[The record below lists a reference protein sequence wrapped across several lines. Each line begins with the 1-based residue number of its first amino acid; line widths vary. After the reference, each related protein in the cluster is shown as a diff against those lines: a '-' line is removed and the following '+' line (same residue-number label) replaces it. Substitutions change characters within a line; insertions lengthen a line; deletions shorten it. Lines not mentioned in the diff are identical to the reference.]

1 MFRSPL
7 QLRTKG
13 ALRLGVFV
21 LLFAGVTSA
30 AEKGSPPAGKDQGE
44 AARLFAEAAQDV
56 NGGQYAAAIEK
67 YNAIL
72 LLQPNSPEALSN
84 LGVAY
89 HLAERF
95 GEAVETLQKALRL
108 NPDLI
113 PANLIL
119 GMDYVRL
126 GRPQEALEPLRQ
138 VLKREPRNRDALL
151 ALASA
156 YFAAGDFTTAASVY
170 QSEVGYRADDAD
182 AWYGM
187 GLCYEHSAEAT
198 TRKLHDVGVDSA
210 YYYRLVGQFLT
221 EEGAE
226 IDAEEAFRRALVLA
240 GSDNEGLHAALG
252 FAHLRLGLLDE
263 ADQDFSQEARLHPGN
278 LEGLLGGAAV
288 ALARADYP
296 AALAALCKVRQA
308 DENFLFNR
316 LPFLVASLD
325 AQAQSKA
332 KSYLR
337 DHEPAVCPASS
348 GPLAKEIVSP
358 GAMVSL
364 HYAFD
369 TTLQIA
375 KTQSPAGG
383 ARSRGPDTADNP
395 RLASACSAWA
405 QRFPTLNLQEA
416 QSLAQCSC
424 SSGRYLVCLRAA
436 ESAAHREPQ
445 NVASLFWQ
453 AEAARHLAQAAFQQ
467 AVELKPDSWQGNI
480 LLGDI
485 YRQRKNWSE
494 AIQHYQSAA
503 SLNTSVPAP
512 FLGLATV
519 HWQTGEFDQAEIELR
534 KALALDPGNSQANFE
549 LGDIFV
555 RRHRFQEAIPYLRR
569 TIHQGPDLL
578 IAHGDL
584 GKALAGVGETEEA
597 ITELTRAKPVDR
609 FGDIHYQLYLLYRG
623 QGQKEKAE
631 QALAT
636 SEQLRKLELRH
647 QSTRLARA
655 AEAAKAGTQVGS
667 QDLPPHP

>member
-1 MFRSPL
+1 MFRPPL
-7 QLRTKG
+7 QLGTQR
-13 ALRLGVFV
+13 APWLGVLV
-21 LLFAGVTSA
+21 LSITGIAPASGQ
-30 AEKGSPPAGKDQGE
+30 GSRPAVDDQRE
-44 AARLFAEAAQDV
+44 VARLFAEAAQDV

-67 YNAIL
+67 YRAIL

-89 HLAERF
+89 HLAARF

-108 NPDLI
+108 NPSLI

-138 VLKREPRNRDALL
+138 VLKQAPRNRDALL

-156 YFAAGDFTTAASVY
+156 YFAAGDFASAAEVY

-187 GLCYEHSAEAT
+187 GVCYEHSAEAT
-198 TRKLHDVGVDSA
+198 TRTLHDVGVDSA
-210 YYYRLVGQFLT
+210 YYHRMVGQFLT

-226 IDAEEAFRRALVLA
+226 IDAEEAFRRALTLA
-240 GSDNEGLHAALG
+240 RGDNEGLHAALG
-252 FAHLRLGLLDE
+252 FAHLRLGLLQE

-278 LEGLLGGAAV
+278 LEGLLGRAAV
-288 ALARADYP
+288 ALARADYS

-308 DENFLFNR
+308 DENFFLVR

-332 KSYLR
+332 ESYLR
-337 DHEPAVCPASS
+337 DHEPAVCPASAS
-348 GPLAKEIVSP
+348 LLAKEIVSP
-358 GAMVSL
+358 RAVVGFQ
-364 HYAFD
+364 YAFD
-369 TTLQIA
+369 TTLRTTR
-375 KTQSPAGG
+375 TQSPAGSG
-383 ARSRGPDTADNP
+383 RSETRDTADNP
-395 RLASACSAWA
+395 LSLVCSAWA
-405 QRFPTLNLQEA
+405 HRLPTLNFQEA

-436 ESAAHREPQ
+436 ESAVHRQPQ
-445 NVASLFWQ
+445 NVAGLFWQ

-485 YRQRKNWSE
+485 YRQRKNWRE

-503 SLNTSVPAP
+503 SLNASVPAP
-512 FLGLATV
+512 LLGLATV

-534 KALALDPGNSQANFE
+534 KVLALDPDNRQANFE
-549 LGDIFV
+549 LGDICV
-555 RRHRFQEAIPYLRR
+555 RRHRFQEAIPYLRK
-569 TIHQGPDLL
+569 TINQDPDLL
-578 IAHGDL
+578 IARGDL
-584 GKALAGVGETEEA
+584 GKALAGAGETDEA

-623 QGQKEKAE
+623 QGQKEQAQ

-647 QSTRLARA
+647 QSSRLARA
-655 AEAAKAGTQVGS
+655 AEAAKVGTQADS
-667 QDLPPHP
+667 QELSPRP

>member
-1 MFRSPL
+1 MFRPPL
-7 QLRTKG
+7 QLGTQR
-13 ALRLGVFV
+13 APWLGVLV
-21 LLFAGVTSA
+21 LSIAGIAPASRQ
-30 AEKGSPPAGKDQGE
+30 GSRPAVDDQRE
-44 AARLFAEAAQDV
+44 VARLFAEAARDV

-67 YNAIL
+67 YRAVL

-108 NPDLI
+108 DPGLI

-119 GMDYVRL
+119 GMDDVRL

-138 VLKREPRNRDALL
+138 VLKHEPRNRDALL

-156 YFAAGDFTTAASVY
+156 YFAVGDFATAAGVY
-170 QSEVGYRADDAD
+170 LSEVGYRADDAD

-198 TRKLHDVGVDSA
+198 TRKLHDLGADSA
-210 YYYRLVGQFLT
+210 YYHRLVGQFLT

-226 IDAEEAFRRALVLA
+226 IDAEEAFRRALTLA
-240 GSDNEGLHAALG
+240 GSDNEGLQAALG

-263 ADQDFSQEARLHPGN
+263 ADQDFNQEARLHPGD
-278 LEGLLGGAAV
+278 LEGLLGWAAV
-288 ALARADYP
+288 ALARADYS

-308 DENFLFNR
+308 DENFFFNR

-332 KSYLR
+332 ESYLR
-337 DHEPAVCPASS
+337 DHEPSVCPASAS
-348 GPLAKEIVSP
+348 LLAKEIVSP
-358 GAMVSL
+358 GAMVGFR
-364 HYAFD
+364 HAFD
-369 TTLQIA
+369 TTQETA
-375 KTQSPAGG
+375 STQSPAGRT
-383 ARSRGPDTADNP
+383 RSETPGTADNP
-395 RLASACSAWA
+395 RLRSRCSAWA
-405 QRFPTLNLQEA
+405 ERLPTLNFQEA
-416 QSLAQCSC
+416 QSLARCSC

-436 ESAAHREPQ
+436 ELAAHREPQ
-445 NVASLFWQ
+445 KVAGLFWQ

-503 SLNTSVPAP
+503 SLNASVPAP
-512 FLGLATV
+512 LLGLATV

-534 KALALDPGNSQANFE
+534 KVLALDPDNRQANFE
-549 LGDIFV
+549 LGDICV
-555 RRHRFQEAIPYLRR
+555 RRHRFREAIPYLRK
-569 TIHQGPDLL
+569 TINQDPDLL
-578 IAHGDL
+578 IARGDL
-584 GKALAGVGETEEA
+584 GKALAGAGETDEA

-623 QGQKEKAE
+623 QGQKEQAQ

-647 QSTRLARA
+647 QSSRLARA
-655 AEAAKAGTQVGS
+655 AEAAKVGTQADS
-667 QDLPPHP
+667 QELSPRP

>member
-13 ALRLGVFV
+13 ALRLGVLV
-21 LLFAGVTSA
+21 LFFAGVMPA
-30 AEKGSPPAGKDQGE
+30 AEKGSPPAADDRGE

-56 NGGQYAAAIEK
+56 NSRQYAAAIEK
-67 YNAIL
+67 YKAIL
-72 LLQPNSPEALSN
+72 VLQPNSPEALSN

-89 HLAERF
+89 HLAQRF

-108 NPDLI
+108 NPGLI

-126 GRPQEALEPLRQ
+126 GRAQEALEPLRQ

-156 YFAAGDFTTAASVY
+156 YFAAGDFTTAAGVY

-187 GLCYEHSAEAT
+187 GLCYEHLAEAT

-210 YYYRLVGQFLT
+210 YYHRLVGQFLT

-240 GSDNEGLHAALG
+240 GSDNEGLYAALG

-296 AALAALCKVRQA
+296 AALAALCQVRQA
-308 DENFLFNR
+308 DENFFFNR

-332 KSYLR
+332 ESYLR
-337 DHEPAVCPASS
+337 DHEPAVCPASA
-348 GPLAKEIVSP
+348 GLLAKEIASP
-358 GAMVSL
+358 MAMVSFR
-364 HYAFD
+364 YAFD
-369 TTLQIA
+369 TTLQTSS
-375 KTQSPAGG
+375 TQSSAGG
-383 ARSRGPDTADNP
+383 ARSKAPDNADNP

-436 ESAAHREPQ
+436 ESAAYREPQ

-503 SLNTSVPAP
+503 SLNASVPAP

-549 LGDIFV
+549 LGDICV

-569 TIHQGPDLL
+569 TINQAPDLL

-623 QGQKEKAE
+623 QGQKEQAE

-655 AEAAKAGTQVGS
+655 AEAAKGGTQVDS

>member
-13 ALRLGVFV
+13 ALRLGVLV
-21 LLFAGVTSA
+21 LFFAGVTPA
-30 AEKGSPPAGKDQGE
+30 AEQGSPPAAGDQGE

-56 NGGQYAAAIEK
+56 NSGQYAAAIEK
-67 YNAIL
+67 YKSIL

-89 HLAERF
+89 HLAEHF

-108 NPDLI
+108 NPGLI

-156 YFAAGDFTTAASVY
+156 NFAEGDFTTAAGVY

-210 YYYRLVGQFLT
+210 YYHRLVGQFLT

-240 GSDNEGLHAALG
+240 GSDNEGLYAALG

-308 DENFLFNR
+308 DENFFFNR

-332 KSYLR
+332 ESYLR
-337 DHEPAVCPASS
+337 DHETAVCPASA
-348 GPLAKEIVSP
+348 GPLAKEIGSP
-358 GAMVSL
+358 RAMVSFR
-364 HYAFD
+364 YAFD
-369 TTLQIA
+369 TTLQTA
-375 KTQSPAGG
+375 STQSPAGT
-383 ARSRGPDTADNP
+383 ARSETPDTADNP
-395 RLASACSAWA
+395 RLPSACSAWA
-405 QRFPTLNLQEA
+405 RLPALNFQEA

-453 AEAARHLAQAAFQQ
+453 AEARRHLAQAAFQQ

-503 SLNTSVPAP
+503 SLNASVSAP
-512 FLGLATV
+512 FLSLATV

-549 LGDIFV
+549 LGDICV
-555 RRHRFQEAIPYLRR
+555 RRHRFQEALPYLRR
-569 TIHQGPDLL
+569 TINQGPDLL

-623 QGQKEKAE
+623 QGQKEQAE

-655 AEAAKAGTQVGS
+655 AEAAKGGAQVDT